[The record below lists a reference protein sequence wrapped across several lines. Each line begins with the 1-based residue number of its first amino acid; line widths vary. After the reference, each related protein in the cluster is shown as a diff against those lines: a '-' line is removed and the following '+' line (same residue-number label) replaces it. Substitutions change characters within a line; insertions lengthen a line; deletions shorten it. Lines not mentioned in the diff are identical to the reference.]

1 MTTMIHA
8 RYWAEQLQ
16 LRAPEDRVAGIARS
30 LGNACVDPQPH
41 QIDAALFALRSPLNR
56 GVLLADEV
64 GLGKT
69 IEAGLVIA
77 QRWAQRRRRILLI
90 VPATLRKQWQ
100 LELASKFHIPCN
112 IIERNAA
119 RGAANPFDAEGEA
132 AVIASYDYVYRQAS
146 SVQALPWDLVVLD
159 EAHRLRN
166 VYKESRKAQ
175 AIVDAIRPF
184 KKLLLTATPLQ
195 NSLLELYGLVSILDD
210 QVFGDLDSFKDQFT
224 GDVDTA
230 VRDDLLKE
238 RIAPFCTRTLRRQ
251 VRDHIQCTDRI
262 AVTAEFTPS
271 SSERQLYDLVS
282 DYLQRE
288 SLAALPNSR
297 RKLITMILRKLLASS
312 SAAIGATLAKFVVRL
327 EGGQRAPAPAAAAAE
342 VIEQVLA
349 SDFEA
354 AAESADE
361 WSEEQDVEDAA
372 LPSDVAAELRDLRSF
387 VALANSISE
396 DAKARALVGLL
407 RGPIDAV
414 NATGT
419 YDVAKSLLENAV
431 AKGARRKVVIF
442 TESRKTQ
449 DYLFKLL
456 SDNGFDQQIVL
467 INGTNTDDTSKRIY
481 GDWRKRH
488 SSTWE
493 KTTSGSKSADMKA
506 AIVEEFRERA
516 TILLAT
522 ESAAEGVNLQF
533 CSIVVNYDLPW
544 NPQRIEQRIGRC
556 HRYGQLCDVLVV
568 NFLNQSNEAD
578 QRVYQLLSEKFRL
591 FDGVFGAS
599 DDVLGILESGVD
611 IEKSIGEIYQSCR
624 TAEEVRTA
632 FDQLRAQLDEQLRS
646 LQANTRRKVLDNF
659 DEDVQRRLGLHA
671 DEAKLALNAQQEQLL
686 DLARYA
692 LRGNAVFEDGAPRF
706 RHAPDNAVFD
716 LRWDIADKTG
726 AQFFR
731 TEHPLAQQ
739 IITDALREPA
749 EPARVRF
756 EYGTAASAWEPMRG
770 VEAWLELSKLA
781 IRNVG
786 SDDREEHLLLACVL
800 ADGRVIEP
808 DVARALFRLQAAA
821 VQSSVDVVPA
831 TVAARREALVARAV
845 GSSDS
850 RLADQIAEESD
861 KLERWSDDLK
871 ETVERPIRDVEK
883 QIAAHKKE
891 KKRAKAEGIPAQ
903 LEWEQKLQKLKRR
916 YDELFLKRKDEHE
929 RIDERREGLI
939 ETMMA
944 SRKRDVRAD
953 RVFLIQF
960 TVT

>member
-1 MTTMIHA
+1 MTTPVHA

-16 LRAPEDRVAGIARS
+16 LRAPEDRVAGLARS
-30 LGNACVDPQPH
+30 LGNSRVDPQPH
-41 QIDAALFALRSPLNR
+41 QIDAALFSLKSPLNR

-77 QRWAQRRRRILLI
+77 QRWAQRRRRVLLI

-100 LELASKFHIPCN
+100 LELASKFHIPSN
-112 IIERNAA
+112 IVERKTAKVA
-119 RGAANPFDAEGEA
+119 GNPFDAEGEA
-132 AVIASYDYVYRQAS
+132 AVIASYEYVYRQAAL
-146 SVQALPWDLVVLD
+146 VQALPWDLVVVD
-159 EAHRLRN
+159 EAHRLRS
-166 VYKESRKAQ
+166 VYKETKKAQ
-175 AIVDAIRPF
+175 TIVDAIRPF

-210 QVFGDLDSFKDQFT
+210 QVFGDLESFKEQFT
-224 GDVDTA
+224 GDVDTSG
-230 VRDDLLKE
+230 RDEALKE

-251 VRDHIQCTDRI
+251 VRDHIQFTDRI

-271 SSERQLYDLVS
+271 SAERQLYDLVS

-312 SAAIGATLAKFVVRL
+312 SAAIGATLAKFVERL
-327 EGGQRAPAPAAAAAE
+327 EGPQRASAPTEAAAE
-342 VIEQVLA
+342 VLDDVLA

-354 AAESADE
+354 TAESAEE
-361 WSEEQDVEDAA
+361 WPEDPDNESDA
-372 LPSDVAAELRDLRSF
+372 LPPDVAAELRDLRSF
-387 VALANSISE
+387 VALAKSIGE
-396 DAKARALVGLL
+396 DAKARALLGLL

-419 YDVAKSLLENAV
+419 YDVGKSLLENAV

-456 SDNGFDQQIVL
+456 SENGFDQQIVL

-481 GDWRKRH
+481 GEWRKKH
-488 SSTWE
+488 SSQWE

-556 HRYGQLCDVLVV
+556 HRYGQECDVLVV
-568 NFLNQSNEAD
+568 NFLNKSNEAD

-611 IEKSIGEIYQSCR
+611 IEKSIGEIYQRCR
-624 TAEEVRTA
+624 TTEEVRDA
-632 FDQLRAQLDEQLRS
+632 FDELRKQLDDQLQS
-646 LQANTRRKVLDNF
+646 LKANTRRKVLDNF

-692 LRGNAVFEDGAPRF
+692 LRGNAEFETGAPRF

-716 LRWDIADKTG
+716 LRWEIAEKTG
-726 AQFFR
+726 AEFFR

-739 IITDALREPA
+739 IITDALREPTA
-749 EPARVRF
+749 PVRVRF
-756 EYGTAASAWEPMRG
+756 QYATAASAWEPLRG
-770 VEAWLELSKLA
+770 VDAWLEVSKVTIA
-781 IRNVG
+781 SDG
-786 SDDREEHLLLACVL
+786 DDDREEHLLLACVL
-800 ADGRVIEP
+800 ADGRSLEP
-808 DVARALFRLQAAA
+808 DLAAAIFRLPAA
-821 VQSSVDVVPA
+821 VIDAAVDVVPPSL
-831 TVAARREALVARAV
+831 VARRDELVARAV
-845 GSSDS
+845 GISDA
-850 RLADQIAEESD
+850 RLAEQIAEESD

-916 YDELFLKRKDEHE
+916 YDELFLKRKEEHE

-944 SRKRDVRAD
+944 SRKRDVRTD